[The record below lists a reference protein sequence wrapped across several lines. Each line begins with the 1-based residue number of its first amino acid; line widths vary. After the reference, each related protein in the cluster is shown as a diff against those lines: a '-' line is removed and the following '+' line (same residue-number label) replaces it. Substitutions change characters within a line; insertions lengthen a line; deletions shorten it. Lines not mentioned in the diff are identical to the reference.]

1 MRDRLLVAFVALTF
15 GVVAAFLVERGYATA
30 EVIHDQ
36 EERKVGRSAAVVAGL
51 VGASEVEVT
60 EELLGSVLFD
70 GEHAVY
76 VDEAGRSVEAANHAS
91 VDHVDESGDI
101 TVTVPVEGGGTLTV
115 TRDAALVDE
124 RVADALLPL
133 VLVALGLVAAAG
145 GVAVWLAR
153 RFSRPF
159 SELAEV
165 AGHIGRGDFDVR
177 VPRYTMPEADALA
190 RALRASAADL
200 DVLVRRERDFAAH
213 ASHELR
219 TPITATRLEL
229 EDLALSPQT
238 PPEVV
243 ARLAD
248 ALAQLD
254 RLSTTVADMLDAT
267 RESRVGTSVD
277 IDLAA
282 LVRDAVARW
291 PGRTDR
297 ADRGADRPVV
307 AECDGVVPV
316 RMPVGSLLQVMDV
329 LIGNAVT
336 HGEGTVTVTVSDT
349 DAYAE
354 VRVADEGPHDRAVE
368 GAKRPGVGGA
378 RSLATAAEIV
388 EALGG
393 QLRLTDDPCTTF
405 SLVLPHGRRETVV
418 R

>member
-15 GVVAAFLVERGYATA
+15 GVVAVFLVERGYATA

-36 EERKVGRSAAVVAGL
+36 EERKVERSAAVVAGL
-51 VGASEVEVT
+51 VGASRVEVT

-76 VDEAGRSVEAANHAS
+76 VDGAGRSVEAANHAA
-91 VDHVDESGDI
+91 VDHVDKAGDI

-153 RFSRPF
+153 RYSRPF

-165 AGHIGRGDFDVR
+165 AGHIARGDFDVR

-243 ARLAD
+243 ARIAD

-282 LVRDAVARW
+282 LVRDAVGSWRPRAT
-291 PGRTDR
+291 GR
-297 ADRGADRPVV
+297 AVV
-307 AECDGVVPV
+307 ADGHGVVPV

-336 HGEGTVTVTVSDT
+336 HGEGTVTVTVADT
-349 DAYAE
+349 DVYAE
-354 VRVADEGPHDRAVE
+354 VRVADEGPHDRAVD
-368 GAKRPGVGGA
+368 GAKTRGVGGA
-378 RSLATAAEIV
+378 GSLVTAAEIV

-393 QLRLTDDPCTTF
+393 RLRLTDERCTTF
-405 SLVLPHGRRETVV
+405 SLVLPHGRHETVE